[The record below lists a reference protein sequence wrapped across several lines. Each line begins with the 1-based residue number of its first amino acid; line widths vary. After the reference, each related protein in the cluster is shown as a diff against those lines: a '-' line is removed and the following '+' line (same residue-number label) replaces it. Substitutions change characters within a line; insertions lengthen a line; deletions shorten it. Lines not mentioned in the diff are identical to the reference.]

1 MNLMDLQNQI
11 KEKNINNSYI
21 FIGDEIGIMNKYI
34 EFIANLKKLGVK
46 RVYTFAEIENDLKSQ
61 NLFNNSYIYY
71 IYNDSSLYTNDYFID
86 YFNSDNFNGNIIILR
101 FDKVD
106 SRKKLIKDFERVV
119 SFGKLNE
126 EILAIYIK
134 EYFDKVSKDN
144 ISKLVSYCDRDYERI
159 INECEKIKVIKEL
172 YKYNDDIAFN
182 NFFDNKIIYDNKN
195 EIVFDIVDMAMFKDY
210 TNFYENLKRTED
222 YTLIL
227 SLIGTYIFN
236 LLSYKSL
243 KADSDFGISK
253 KSGIPLFI
261 VKKLRIVSEY
271 HSIKKCLKLVDEI
284 RAIEMKIKNGK
295 VEDKIGLLYI
305 ISILFKG

>member
-34 EFIANLKKLGVK
+34 EFISKLKKLSV
-46 RVYTFAEIENDLKSQ
+46 RRIYTFAEIENDLKSQ
-61 NLFNNSYIYY
+61 NLFNTNYIYY
-71 IYNDSSLYTNDYFID
+71 IYNDNSLYNNEFFIN

-101 FDKVD
+101 FDKAD

-119 SFGKLNE
+119 SFSKLNE
-126 EILAIYIK
+126 EILSIYIK
-134 EYFDKVSKDN
+134 EYFEKVSKGN
-144 ISKLVSYCDRDYERI
+144 INKLVSYCDRDYDRI

-172 YKYNDDIAFN
+172 YKYTDDITFN

-195 EIVFDIVDMAMFKDY
+195 ELVFDIVDMAMFKDY
-210 TNFYENLKRTED
+210 LNFYENLNRTED

-236 LLSYKSL
+236 LLSYKSI
-243 KADSDFGISK
+243 KSNNDYDISK
-253 KSGIPLFI
+253 KTGIPLFMI
-261 VKKLRIVSEY
+261 KKLQIVSNY
-271 HSIKKCLKLVDEI
+271 HSAKKCLILVDKI
-284 RAIEMKIKNGK
+284 REIEMKIKSGR

-305 ISILFKG
+305 ISLLFKG